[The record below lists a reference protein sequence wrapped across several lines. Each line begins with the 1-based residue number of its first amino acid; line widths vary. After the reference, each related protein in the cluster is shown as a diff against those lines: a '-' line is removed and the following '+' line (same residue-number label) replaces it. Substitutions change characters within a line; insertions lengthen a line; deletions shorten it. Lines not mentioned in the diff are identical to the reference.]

1 MGMPV
6 LLSPASSTTKCG
18 GSGSASVC
26 VCLHGYCGVT
36 LSVWLYAAPC
46 HLSTAPLSQL
56 PSGLSSL
63 VTRQQLLVYR
73 PMSGTG
79 GRCYLAAPYQLGQT
93 IVTNKEVKQ

>member
-6 LLSPASSTTKCG
+6 LLPPASSNPKCG

-26 VCLHGYCGVT
+26 VCVSAWILWCDT
-36 LSVWLYAAPC
+36 LSVWLYTAPC

-79 GRCYLAAPYQLGQT
+79 GRCYLAAPYQ
-93 IVTNKEVKQ
+93 